1 MQRLRACQSSRRQA
15 ILGAGRSDRAATC
28 HLSGSGTF
36 VSAVLSRVKDARGI
50 WRVRIAWPNGRVHY
64 FGKFL
69 TEKEA
74 VEWIADHES
83 LTKPIAKKH
92 D

>member
-1 MQRLRACQSSRRQA
+1 MARLSVLSPAIADTNSLFQKSSRSEEYCRSDTCMPKRN
-15 ILGAGRSDRAATC
+15 GRS
-28 HLSGSGTF
+28 
-36 VSAVLSRVKDARGI
+36 RGQV
-50 WRVRIAWPNGRVHY
+50 WREEQNWPNGRVHY